1 MKHRMSV
8 TLNWCN
14 KKTWIFIKRHPTL
27 HKYGCAP
34 TTYDADALQVG
45 EDMIVDNNLLLAW
58 SFQQAKSSGISLQQ
72 EDLAGKAIEKAL
84 KILNA
89 IKRSETNVPPDL

>member
-1 MKHRMSV
+1 M
-8 TLNWCN
+8 
-14 KKTWIFIKRHPTL
+14 
-27 HKYGCAP
+27 A

-58 SFQQAKSSGISLQQ
+58 SFRQAKSSGINLQQ

-89 IKRSETNVPPDL
+89 NKRLETNVAPVL